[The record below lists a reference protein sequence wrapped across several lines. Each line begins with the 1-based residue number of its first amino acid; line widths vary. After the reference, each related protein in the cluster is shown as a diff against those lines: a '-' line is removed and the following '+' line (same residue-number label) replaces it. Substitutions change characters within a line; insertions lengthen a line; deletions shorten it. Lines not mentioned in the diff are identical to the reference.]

1 MEAYFDMF
9 SGISGNMVLGALFD
23 LGLKQEEFEEE
34 LNKLGLSDEYNI
46 EIKQVKKEGIGGTY
60 VNVELLKNQAQHHL
74 EDGHHHHH
82 HGRNLSEIEG
92 IIDNSTLTEGVKE
105 KCKSIFNKL
114 AEAEAGIHGVGID
127 EIHFHEVGAVDAI
140 VDIVG
145 SVIGLDLLGIK
156 KIYGSKINTGQGFVK
171 CAHGLMPV
179 PAPATMELLTGVPV
193 FSTGIENELVTPT
206 GAAIITTL
214 AEEFGVR
221 PEMTIINTGY
231 GAGYYDLSIPNL
243 LRISLGKTS
252 KKKKQIKIVETNIDD
267 MNPEIYEYIMEK
279 LFSAGALDVYY
290 TPVQMK
296 KNRPGIKLNVLLTA
310 DILNEVLNIL
320 FTESSTLG
328 IRVINEVSR
337 YSLDREVIKV
347 KTPWGLIRVK
357 VAYLNDNRVNLSP
370 EYDDCYN
377 IARKKNIPLK
387 KVYDTVKTEYF
398 RQDKA

>member
-1 MEAYFDMF
+1 
-9 SGISGNMVLGALFD
+9 
-23 LGLKQEEFEEE
+23 
-34 LNKLGLSDEYNI
+34 
-46 EIKQVKKEGIGGTY
+46 
-60 VNVELLKNQAQHHL
+60 
-74 EDGHHHHH
+74 
-82 HGRNLSEIEG
+82 
-92 IIDNSTLTEGVKE
+92 
-105 KCKSIFNKL
+105 
-114 AEAEAGIHGVGID
+114 
-127 EIHFHEVGAVDAI
+127 
-140 VDIVG
+140 
-145 SVIGLDLLGIK
+145 
-156 KIYGSKINTGQGFVK
+156 
-171 CAHGLMPV
+171 
-179 PAPATMELLTGVPV
+179 
-193 FSTGIENELVTPT
+193 
-206 GAAIITTL
+206 
-214 AEEFGVR
+214 
-221 PEMTIINTGY
+221 
-231 GAGYYDLSIPNL
+231 
-243 LRISLGKTS
+243 
-252 KKKKQIKIVETNIDD
+252 

>member
-252 KKKKQIKIVETNIDD
+252 KKK
-267 MNPEIYEYIMEK
+267 
-279 LFSAGALDVYY
+279 
-290 TPVQMK
+290 
-296 KNRPGIKLNVLLTA
+296 
-310 DILNEVLNIL
+310 
-320 FTESSTLG
+320 
-328 IRVINEVSR
+328 SR
-337 YSLDREVIKV
+337 LR
-347 KTPWGLIRVK
+347 
-357 VAYLNDNRVNLSP
+357 
-370 EYDDCYN
+370 
-377 IARKKNIPLK
+377 
-387 KVYDTVKTEYF
+387 
-398 RQDKA
+398 

>member
-1 MEAYFDMF
+1 
-9 SGISGNMVLGALFD
+9 
-23 LGLKQEEFEEE
+23 
-34 LNKLGLSDEYNI
+34 
-46 EIKQVKKEGIGGTY
+46 
-60 VNVELLKNQAQHHL
+60 
-74 EDGHHHHH
+74 
-82 HGRNLSEIEG
+82 
-92 IIDNSTLTEGVKE
+92 
-105 KCKSIFNKL
+105 
-114 AEAEAGIHGVGID
+114 
-127 EIHFHEVGAVDAI
+127 
-140 VDIVG
+140 
-145 SVIGLDLLGIK
+145 
-156 KIYGSKINTGQGFVK
+156 
-171 CAHGLMPV
+171 
-179 PAPATMELLTGVPV
+179 
-193 FSTGIENELVTPT
+193 
-206 GAAIITTL
+206 
-214 AEEFGVR
+214 
-221 PEMTIINTGY
+221 
-231 GAGYYDLSIPNL
+231 
-243 LRISLGKTS
+243 
-252 KKKKQIKIVETNIDD
+252 

-377 IARKKNIPLK
+377 IACKKNIPLK
-387 KVYDTVKTEYF
+387 KVYDTAKTEYF